1 MTNETAGIIH
11 VAASATGSTS
21 LVQKLRR
28 LYFRIFKRY
37 RRLEFRA
44 VSYAEG
50 DKLIRASVGKP
61 ESETWVLAIPE
72 EDNNRAF
79 GLVVMLERRERIWM

>member
-1 MTNETAGIIH
+1 MKTKTDFTKMQTCIPDAVPLI
-11 VAASATGSTS
+11 VR
-21 LVQKLRR
+21 LRR
-28 LYFRIFKRY
+28 LYFKIFKCY

-50 DKLIRASVGKP
+50 DKLIRESVGKP
-61 ESETWVLAIPE
+61 EAETWVLAPE

-79 GLVVMLERRERIWM
+79 GLVVMLERRERILM